1 MKISVIVVTY
11 NSMRYLPDFI
21 DSIFN
26 QSYFNNHNLTP
37 DILVVDNAS
46 TDGTVKFIKDNYPT
60 VHLLRNINNIGLPR
74 AWNQAIKITQGE
86 YILIMN
92 PDLILHQDFISQAIK
107 VIQTD
112 QTVASVGGKLYQLKL
127 VSFDDDIGIGGL
139 EKTNILDSCGLQTFK
154 NRSFTERGAGE
165 VDQGQYNQPQEIFG
179 ISGACVLYRRQ
190 ALEQIKFNDEYF
202 DEDFFLYKE
211 DIDMAWRLRLAGWSS
226 IYTPQAIGYHHRR
239 ARSLKNKS
247 SFNIIHYHRRKEAFV
262 NFYSYRNHLLLLRK
276 NIIYKN
282 FLTHALFIC
291 FYELKKFI
299 YVLILENSTLRHTLK
314 DLIKLNRQQRKKR
327 QLNMRLK
334 KVKADEIQAW
344 FE

>member
-1 MKISVIVVTY
+1 MKLSVIVVTY

-26 QSYFNNHNLTP
+26 QSYFTDYKLTP
-37 DILVVDNAS
+37 DIFIVDNAS
-46 TDGTVKFIKDNYPT
+46 TDNTIKFIKDHYPT
-60 VHLLRNINNIGLPR
+60 VHLLRNMNNIGLPR

-92 PDLILHQDFISQAIK
+92 PDLILHQDFVKTALKIMQN
-107 VIQTD
+107 D

-127 VSFDDDIGIGGL
+127 VTFDSDVGIGNL
-139 EKTNILDSCGLQTFK
+139 EKTNILDSCGLQPFK
-154 NRSFTERGAGE
+154 NRSFVERGAGE
-165 VDQGQYNQPQEIFG
+165 VDHGQYNKTQEIFG
-179 ISGACVLYRRQ
+179 VSGACVLYRRQ
-190 ALEQIKFNDEYF
+190 ALEQIKYNNEYF

-211 DIDMAWRLRLAGWSS
+211 DIDMAWRLRLAGWSA
-226 IYTPQAIGYHHRR
+226 IYTPQAIAYHHRR
-239 ARSLKNKS
+239 ARSLKKRNFLKT
-247 SFNIIHYHRRKEAFV
+247 IKYRRQKEKFV

-282 FLTHALFIC
+282 FFLHFIFIF
-291 FYELKKFI
+291 FYELKKFL
-299 YVLILENSTLRHTLK
+299 YVLILENSTLRRTLR
-314 DLIKLNRQQRKKR
+314 DLIRFNHRSRKKR

-334 KVKADEIQAW
+334 KVKANEIQSW